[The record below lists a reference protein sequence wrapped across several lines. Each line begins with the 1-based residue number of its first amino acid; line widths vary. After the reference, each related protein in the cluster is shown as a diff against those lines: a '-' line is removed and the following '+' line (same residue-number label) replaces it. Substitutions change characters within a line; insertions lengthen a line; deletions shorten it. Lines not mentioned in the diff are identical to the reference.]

1 MCLSPGTYIFG
12 IILREKN
19 PNREELRGMNGG
31 KGKKGKKEE
40 REEKKGKDRKG
51 KKKGSVVKQ
60 WKNILI
66 LFTCVI

>member
-1 MCLSPGTYIFG
+1 
-12 IILREKN
+12 
-19 PNREELRGMNGG
+19 MNGG